1 MSLCEVCEESL
12 VLRLD
17 PDEDV
22 DDEAGV
28 ASAGP
33 SSVSESFPDDLE
45 LPCGCHFHWQC
56 LLDQSSNV
64 AVSLKCP
71 SCRTYLPVNDAGP
84 SATNQFLSA
93 PPGAAILT
101 RYVNEGGAQENL
113 DILPSIT
120 EEAYLESHPEARPA
134 RALHVMSAEG
144 DVGGI
149 IELLRDVS
157 DEIEDLASFV
167 RYQDPLADMKS
178 GLHLAIEHHQE
189 ETLWLLL
196 WLCSTIPDAAFP
208 ETARSVAQVLG
219 VGRISVPAE
228 GDIRGLRDSQ
238 GQTAA
243 DLAQQK
249 QAQWAPILQT
259 GLLSL

>member
-1 MSLCEVCEESL
+1 
-12 VLRLD
+12 
-17 PDEDV
+17 
-22 DDEAGV
+22 
-28 ASAGP
+28 
-33 SSVSESFPDDLE
+33 
-45 LPCGCHFHWQC
+45 
-56 LLDQSSNV
+56 
-64 AVSLKCP
+64 
-71 SCRTYLPVNDAGP
+71 
-84 SATNQFLSA
+84 
-93 PPGAAILT
+93 
-101 RYVNEGGAQENL
+101 
-113 DILPSIT
+113 
-120 EEAYLESHPEARPA
+120 
-134 RALHVMSAEG
+134 MSAEG

-149 IELLRDVS
+149 VELLRDAS

-178 GLHLAIEHHQE
+178 GLHLAIEHNQE

-219 VGRISVPAE
+219 VGRLSVLAE
-228 GDIRGLRDSQ
+228 GDIRGLRDSH

-249 QAQWAPILQT
+249 QAQWASILRT